1 VKTIVQKVR
10 FPTSAKKLYEIFL
23 DSKKHS
29 AATGGKA
36 VAGKKVGDRFTAWD
50 GYITGKNLVL
60 VPGRVIVQAWRTSEF
75 KKTDPDS
82 VLTLTLEE
90 SGGSTT
96 LTMVHAAVPDHKA
109 DDFKSGWHEHYWKPI
124 KKYFQG

>member
-1 VKTIVQKVR
+1 MKTIVQKVK
-10 FPTSAKKLYEIFL
+10 FPTTAKKLYDILL

-36 VAGKKVGDRFTAWD
+36 VVGKKAGDRFTAWD
-50 GYITGKNLVL
+50 GYISGKNLAL

-75 KKTDPDS
+75 KKSDPDS

-90 SGGSTT
+90 AGGATT

-109 DDFKSGWHEHYWKPI
+109 SDFKTGWHTHYWKPI
-124 KKYFQG
+124 LEYLKG